1 MISSDLF
8 IPVEGIGL
16 LNDFHDLLELLQ
28 LAKRCLL
35 LLQATS
41 FFNGHLPGMAHSI
54 VNFDTKR
61 ASWQFFE
68 RLHLTLELFLLVT
81 LFRIIEELGV
91 QVVHD
96 EVADL
101 YHVVV
106 ELIVIAE

>member
-8 IPVEGIGL
+8 IPVERVGL
-16 LNDFHDLLELLQ
+16 LNDFHDFLQLLELTE
-28 LAKRCLL
+28 RCLL
-35 LLQATS
+35 LLQATCLFDS
-41 FFNGHLPGMAHSI
+41 HLPGVSHGI
-54 VNFDTKR
+54 VNFNTKR
-61 ASWQFFE
+61 ARWQFLKS
-68 RLHLTLELFLLVT
+68 LHLALEFFLLVT
-81 LFRIIEELGV
+81 LFRVVEELRV